1 MSGEEGP
8 GDSSALGNDVPKDAQ
23 VMAAIL
29 KAMGVE
35 SYEDRVVNQLMELLY
50 RYVREIIDEA
60 RGYCEYAG
68 KKELGIE
75 DVRLSI
81 QSRISYSFTQPPSR
95 EVLLQLGRERN
106 SIPLPPLEDK
116 VGIQLPPE
124 KHQLTSQ
131 NYQLKVESK
140 APPKQVEKPGTDPKP
155 TPPSKTAPTKPATES
170 SKPANPDA
178 MQQ

>member
-1 MSGEEGP
+1 MSGEERHA
-8 GDSSALGNDVPKDAQ
+8 DSNALGNDVPKDAQ

-50 RYVREIIDEA
+50 RYVCEIIDEA

-68 KKELGIE
+68 KKEIGIE

-95 EVLLQLGRERN
+95 WAHTSPFNVTMKNFALTQYAFSN
-106 SIPLPPLEDK
+106 PPNNGD
-116 VGIQLPPE
+116 VGKSYCSWGGKGTQFLCLRWRIRSVYSCPQRS
-124 KHQLTSQ
+124 TS
-131 NYQLKVESK
+131 
-140 APPKQVEKPGTDPKP
+140 
-155 TPPSKTAPTKPATES
+155 
-170 SKPANPDA
+170 
-178 MQQ
+178 

>member
-1 MSGEEGP
+1 MSGEERHA
-8 GDSSALGNDVPKDAQ
+8 DSNALGNDVPKDAQ

-50 RYVREIIDEA
+50 RYVCEIIDEA

-68 KKELGIE
+68 KKEIGIE

-140 APPKQVEKPGTDPKP
+140 APPKKVEKPGTDPKP
-155 TPPSKTAPTKPATES
+155 PPSSNPGPTVPAPEA
-170 SKPANPDA
+170 SKPPNPDA